1 MSRALDRLIQNSS
14 RDSRRSHYGRDFR
27 KSYYSVNVVEPTLEL
42 IELLKQAPEGWD
54 EVDTSTDDRK
64 NPEGW
69 DEVDTSTDDRKNP
82 EGWDEVDTAPGEL
95 EGYRYRL
102 LPKIFSNVREIY
114 SSPKL
119 RRQLIQYYIKNRRKE
134 RMRSRGYS
142 RRMRHLTRNGRLS
155 ANYLIHNMYME
166 LGRVMYF
173 SFLAKLREAWD
184 RVRVACCKILV
195 KGGLSAFIIMI
206 LTGAG
211 SFLSWLSAKFLD
223 QKWLVKLGTW
233 TAETARAVAAD
244 PTTAYP
250 AFITGAVFGLII
262 AGGAFLIG
270 ATALGKDGKCKDLK
284 IPTSPILAAVYGHG
298 QDIVFGAIK
307 ALAPVL
313 PQDMQLKDIND
324 LNRLIPTLA
333 KYMMPENSSQLES
346 FLKGLLSK
354 IENSK
359 LRDYF
364 HRVEGSDDVLEKI
377 QRLKNNE
384 KAKISISCEVSS
396 QLAQLIRENG
406 GERFHVPE
414 TITLSSKSGQSKNLP
429 NILQMLAVITSPSIT
444 FNIETDAS
452 SYTIEFNASE
462 YFKKHGNI
470 TDEKVE
476 SFVEIYVRNYDEL
489 IKEQPL
495 LK

>member
-14 RDSRRSHYGRDFR
+14 RDSRRSHYSRDFR
-27 KSYYSVNVVEPTLEL
+27 KSYYSVNVVDPTLEL
-42 IELLKQAPEGWD
+42 IDLLKQAPEGWD

-64 NPEGW
+64 
-69 DEVDTSTDDRKNP
+69 VP
-82 EGWDEVDTAPGEL
+82 EGWDEVDTAPGES

-134 RMRSRGYS
+134 RMRHRGYS
-142 RRMRHLTRNGRLS
+142 RRMRHLARNGRLS

-173 SFLAKLREAWD
+173 SFLAKLREAWN
-184 RVRVACCKILV
+184 RVRVACCKFLV
-195 KGGLSAFIIMI
+195 KGGLSAFNTMI
-206 LTGAG
+206 LTGVG
-211 SFLSWLSAKFLD
+211 GVLSWLSAKFLN

-233 TAETARAVAAD
+233 TSETARIVKAD
-244 PTTAYP
+244 PMTTWP
-250 AFITGAVFGLII
+250 ALVTGFVLGLII
-262 AGGAFLIG
+262 AGGVFLIG
-270 ATALGKDGKCKDLK
+270 ATALDKNGECKDLE
-284 IPTSPILAAVYGHG
+284 ISTSSILTAVYGHG

-313 PQDMQLKDIND
+313 PQDMQVKDTND
-324 LNRLIPTLA
+324 TNQLIATFA
-333 KYMMPENSSQLES
+333 QYMMPENSSQLES
-346 FLKGLLSK
+346 FFKGLLSK
-354 IENSK
+354 IENSE

-364 HRVEGSDDVLEKI
+364 HRVEGSDNVLETI

-384 KAKISISCEVSS
+384 KDKISISCEVSS

-406 GERFHVPE
+406 GKRFHVPE

-452 SYTIEFNASE
+452 SHTIEFNASE
-462 YFKKHGNI
+462 YFKKYGNI
-470 TDEKVE
+470 TDEKIE
-476 SFVEIYVRNYDEL
+476 AFVVLYVKNYDKL